1 MRGEDV
7 PPSALVLMQWNIY
20 LNYFTP
26 AKSGESVGIVCKPD
40 YDHDTTQQ
48 KACQDNGII
57 IIGIKKADDERVEY
71 PCHPVRHL
79 QY

>member
-1 MRGEDV
+1 
-7 PPSALVLMQWNIY
+7 MQWNIY

-26 AKSGESVGIVCKPD
+26 AKSGESVGIVCVNPIMN
-40 YDHDTTQQ
+40 HDTTQQ

-57 IIGIKKADDERVEY
+57 IIGIKKRMIGKRVEY
-71 PCHPVRHL
+71 PRHPVRHL